1 MRSSTSVK
9 YNSAGF
15 IHVNDSFAF
24 SSVVSL
30 QRSNY
35 GGILH
40 LFVVYTRHV
49 THYKHCDATAHLPSV
64 GVPHRRRVCVVSLI
78 VWLCTIISIVLSKA
92 ITVNYTSTL
101 QKHLKHLNE
110 QSKKQNVFAFLFY
123 YSKCHHMSAI
133 HLFFHLFLFPQLV
146 AAEISN
152 SPPLPTVSL
161 QWL

>member
-9 YNSAGF
+9 YNSARF
-15 IHVNDSFAF
+15 IHVNDSFVF

-49 THYKHCDATAHLPSV
+49 THYKHCNATTRLPSV
-64 GVPHRRRVCVVSLI
+64 GVPHWRRVCVVSLI

-92 ITVNYTSTL
+92 ITVNYTRTL

-110 QSKKQNVFAFLFY
+110 QSKKQNVFAFCFITPNATICQPSIY
-123 YSKCHHMSAI
+123 
-133 HLFFHLFLFPQLV
+133 FFHLFLFPQLV

-152 SPPLPTVSL
+152 SPPLPTASPH
-161 QWL
+161 WL